1 MALLKVGSAQR
12 ERPMMFNREQVTTGR
27 QSVLS
32 SGASLVI
39 SLTGLLCS
47 LYFFKPILIPMTLA
61 VILSCTLMPAT
72 LFIRRTLK
80 VSQFMAALLLVII
93 LGASGGYLGF
103 IVIDRLAEFT
113 MNVPIDLSRLSS
125 KISQNLTEIV
135 RDNPR
140 LDRVIPEP
148 GLISTFLERNV
159 VRAFQDIADPASNVS
174 TLASQGFLTLVLAIF
189 FTVEQ
194 PILEPRLAAAL
205 SRSAVEKEFFEN
217 LFRHLSRRMR
227 QYLIVRAG
235 INAFFGLSVAITL
248 SLLGI
253 EYAGLLGLF
262 AGLANFVPY
271 IGQAGAGI
279 FLGLVAMAQTGSIV
293 DLIIVIFAFAGL
305 SIAEGYLLTPIVMG
319 RTMDLNGT
327 TVLVSC
333 LFWGFMWG
341 VVGLIIATPV
351 AALARLTLER
361 FPEGR
366 RWAML
371 MSQVPEESAG

>member
-1 MALLKVGSAQR
+1 
-12 ERPMMFNREQVTTGR
+12 MFTRDPGTAR
-27 QSVLS
+27 QPGIS
-32 SGASLVI
+32 SGATLVI
-39 SLTGLLCS
+39 TLSGVLAS
-47 LYFFKPILIPMTLA
+47 LYFFRSILVPVTLA
-61 VILSCTLMPAT
+61 IMLSCTLMPAT
-72 LFIRRTLK
+72 HFIRRVLR
-80 VSQFMAALLLVII
+80 VSQFTASLLLVLI
-93 LGASGGYLGF
+93 LGLSGSYVGF
-103 IVIDRLAEFT
+103 IVIDHLAEFT
-113 MNVPIDLSRLSS
+113 LNVPIDLSRLSS

-148 GLISTFLERNV
+148 GLLSSFLERN
-159 VRAFQDIADPASNVS
+159 AAGLFQSLADPASNIT
-174 TLASQGFLTLVLAIF
+174 TLASQGFLTLVMAIF

-205 SRSAVEKEFFEN
+205 SRSAVEREFYEN

-235 INAFFGLSVAITL
+235 INAFFGLCVTITL
-248 SLLGI
+248 SIMGF

-262 AGLANFVPY
+262 AAMANFVPY
-271 IGQAGAGI
+271 IGQALAGI
-279 FLGLVAMAQTGSIV
+279 SLGLVAMAQTGSVFDLMIV
-293 DLIIVIFAFAGL
+293 VFAFAAL

-327 TVLVSC
+327 TVLLSC

-341 VVGLIIATPV
+341 VVGLIIATPA

-371 MSQVPEESAG
+371 MSQVPETSPQE

>member
-1 MALLKVGSAQR
+1 MALLKIGGVQR
-12 ERPMMFNREQVTTGR
+12 ERPMMFNREPLTAK
-27 QSVLS
+27 QSGLS
-32 SGASLVI
+32 SGASLIITAV
-39 SLTGLLCS
+39 GVLCA
-47 LYFFKPILIPMTLA
+47 LYFFRPILVPLTLA
-61 VILSCTLMPAT
+61 LMLSCTLMPAT
-72 LFIRRTLK
+72 IFIKNTLK
-80 VSQFMAALLLVII
+80 VSQFMAALLLVMI
-93 LGASGGYLGF
+93 LGSTGAYLGF
-103 IVIDRLAEFT
+103 LIIDHLAEFT
-113 MNVPIDLSRLSS
+113 LNVPIDLSRLSS

-148 GLISTFLERNV
+148 GLISSFLERN
-159 VRAFQDIADPASNVS
+159 AFQVFQGIADPASNIT

-205 SRSAVEKEFFEN
+205 SRSTVEKEFFEN

-227 QYLIVRAG
+227 QYLIVRAA
-235 INAFFGLSVAITL
+235 INAFFGVSVSISLSV
-248 SLLGI
+248 LGVQ
-253 EYAGLLGLF
+253 YAGLLGLF

-271 IGQAGAGI
+271 IGQAGAGV

-293 DLIIVIFAFAGL
+293 DLMIVISAFAGL

-351 AALARLTLER
+351 AALARLTMER

-371 MSQVPEESAG
+371 MSQVPEESGT